1 MSAFAM
7 AILLKGMSLEETVF
21 LTRSMLNSGEVLR
34 WTPGSPVVDKHST
47 GGIGDKVSI
56 PLAPMLACCGVRV
69 PMISGRGLGPTG
81 GTLDKLESIA
91 GFRTDLSKDEIYTQV
106 NSLGCVI
113 TGASPELAP
122 ADRKLYALRDV
133 TGTVESIPLITASI
147 LSKKLAAGLD
157 ALVMDVKFG
166 SGAFMKTVEQANEL
180 AKSLV
185 AVGQEMGV
193 KTTALLTNMNQTL
206 GRAAGNENEIRESI
220 EILAGNGPRDVTE
233 LTVELGAWLLRSV
246 SADSSLEACRN
257 QLVATISSSTALQC
271 FKEMVAMQGGD
282 DSLSFSQS
290 PAQDIQE
297 TPVVA
302 KRAGYVSAIDA
313 QQLGFAIIE
322 MGGGRK
328 RLADLLD
335 HRTGITQIARLGDF
349 VHQGD
354 ELVRFFNKSSHEN
367 ERLEVQK
374 KIEDAIVI
382 LDSPPKPFSLIHSI
396 IE

>member
-7 AILLKGMSLEETVF
+7 AILLKGMTLDETVF

-91 GFRTDLSKDEIYTQV
+91 GFRTDLSKNEIYSQV
-106 NSLGCVI
+106 NTLGCVI

-166 SGAFMKTVEQANEL
+166 SGAFMKTIEQATDL
-180 AKSLV
+180 AESIV
-185 AVGQEMGV
+185 AVGKEMGV
-193 KTTALLTNMNQTL
+193 KTTALLTDMNQTL
-206 GRAAGNENEIRESI
+206 GIAAGNENEIKESI
-220 EILAGNGPRDVTE
+220 EVLAGKGPRDVTE
-233 LTVELGAWLLRSV
+233 LTIELGARLLH
-246 SADSSLEACRN
+246 SAFSDDNLEACRKK
-257 QLVATISSSTALQC
+257 LATSISSSAALNR

-282 DSLSFSQS
+282 ELSSFSQ
-290 PAQDIQE
+290 PTAQGIEE
-297 TPVVA
+297 TSVCA
-302 KRAGYVSAIDA
+302 KRAGYVSEIDA
-313 QQLGFAIIE
+313 RQFGFAIIE

-328 RLADLLD
+328 RLGDLLD
-335 HRTGITQIARLGDF
+335 HRTGIMQVARLGDF
-349 VHQGD
+349 VREGD
-354 ELVRFFNKSSHEN
+354 ELVRIIIKPVHKNQCS
-367 ERLEVQK
+367 EVQK
-374 KIEDAIVI
+374 KIEEAIVI
-382 LDSPPKPFSLIHSI
+382 SDSPPEHFPLIHSI